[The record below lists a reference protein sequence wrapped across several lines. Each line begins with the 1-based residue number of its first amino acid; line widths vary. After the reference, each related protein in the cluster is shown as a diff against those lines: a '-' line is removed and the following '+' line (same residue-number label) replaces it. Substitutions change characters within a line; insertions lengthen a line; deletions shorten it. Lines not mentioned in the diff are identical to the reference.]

1 MGMHEMELLQNT
13 TAADL
18 GYLETLM
25 EKECNADA
33 EANIDGIESK
43 IEEEISEGCGAKTL
57 LDVSLSLRA
66 EYFASM
72 LRLGCDGATSS

>member
-43 IEEEISEGCGAKTL
+43 I
-57 LDVSLSLRA
+57 
-66 EYFASM
+66 
-72 LRLGCDGATSS
+72 